1 LKYVVITSVDRDD
14 LRDGGAQHFVDC
26 IKEIRSTSP
35 NTKIEIL
42 VPDFR
47 GRLDKALDIL
57 SLMPPDVFNHNLET
71 IPRLYKKARPGSDY
85 QHSLNLLL
93 NFKLKFPD
101 IPTKSGLMLGLGETN
116 SEIIEV
122 MKDLRSHKVEML
134 TLGQYLQPSAHH
146 LPVDRY
152 VDPKEFDALKEEA
165 EQMFFSSV
173 ASAPMVRSSYH
184 ADIQAHEA
192 QN

>member
-1 LKYVVITSVDRDD
+1 
-14 LRDGGAQHFVDC
+14 
-26 IKEIRSTSP
+26 
-35 NTKIEIL
+35 
-42 VPDFR
+42 
-47 GRLDKALDIL
+47 
-57 SLMPPDVFNHNLET
+57 
-71 IPRLYKKARPGSDY
+71 
-85 QHSLNLLL
+85 
-93 NFKLKFPD
+93 
-101 IPTKSGLMLGLGETN
+101 MLGLGETN

-165 EQMFFSSV
+165 EQMLFSSV